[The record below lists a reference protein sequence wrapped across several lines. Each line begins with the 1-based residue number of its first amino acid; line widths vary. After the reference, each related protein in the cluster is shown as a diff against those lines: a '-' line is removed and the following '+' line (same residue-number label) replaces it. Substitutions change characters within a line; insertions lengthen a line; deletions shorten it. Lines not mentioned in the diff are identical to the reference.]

1 MSSEKLA
8 RRKKMGDDP
17 TAMSMS
23 NTTEAGAISA
33 EPMPGLPQPMPGM
46 PQGPGNLMNNPMVGQ
61 SMGGGAPT
69 SGSLSGMNM
78 YPYNDG
84 GLPSEGDRTGSIGYA
99 ENSGTP
105 QNLIPGT
112 GMNQQAYGTQ
122 VQPQTETQLRMDS
135 LYAGTQAAERAAKL
149 YAANSNGDPKATR
162 PSYQVGPMGMMGTP
176 VEINAK
182 FPPAGGMPAAMDYR
196 NENELSLQG
205 MPDAQQAA
213 SMAMGLD
220 TNRGGGRN
228 TPV

>member
-1 MSSEKLA
+1 MSIEKLA
-8 RRKKMGDDP
+8 RRQKMGDDP

-23 NTTEAGAISA
+23 NTTEAGAISP
-33 EPMPGLPQPMPGM
+33 EPMAGSPQPMPGS

-84 GLPSEGDRTGSIGYA
+84 GLPSQGGSTGSIGYQP
-99 ENSGTP
+99 NSGTP

-112 GMNQQAYGTQ
+112 KMNQQAYNTQ
-122 VQPQTETQLRMDS
+122 VQPQGETQLRMDS

-149 YAANSNGDPKATR
+149 YAANSGGNPQAVQ

-176 VEINAK
+176 VEINSK
-182 FPPAGGMPAAMDYR
+182 FPTPGGMPAAMDYR
-196 NENELSLQG
+196 GENELSLQG

-213 SMAMGLD
+213 AMASGLD